1 MPITDSVCVIAPVNT
16 LTLAAFGRLD
26 WFVLGG
32 YFVVLIGASLYFTRR
47 GQTSTNDYFL
57 AGRRMPMWAAAMSV
71 MATSL
76 SAATF
81 IGAPE
86 ESYRGDMTYL
96 SSYIGTVLGALLV
109 AIVFIPAFYRHNV
122 STVYELLEVRYGP
135 TAKRT
140 ASGMFMVGRVFA
152 SGARLYMGAIAG
164 ALIAFG
170 EATPGN
176 ICIAIAVIVFIGTV
190 YTFIGGIEAVVW
202 TDVIQSFV
210 FIGAAIVAIIVL
222 LKMIPIDVP
231 HIIEALRHPAPDA
244 QSKLTTFKLAGEG
257 FGQADRY
264 SLVSI
269 VLGFSLIGIGAYGTD
284 QDMTQRM
291 LTCRSAKSGSW
302 SAISGVL
309 FSVPAAMLFMI
320 VGLLL
325 WVFYQRPDLMSASA
339 PTIAPA
345 ADRQVFLSFILDQM
359 PRGVSGLMMA
369 GLFAAALS
377 SLNSELNALSS
388 TLINDVYRAVR
399 PGRTERHY
407 LRAGRAGVI
416 GWGLALGGFAALCAF
431 WQQAGGKTL
440 LQFALGVMAFA
451 YSGLVAVFF
460 TALMTRRGST
470 GSVIAAL
477 AVGFSTVL
485 VLNVQPWTR
494 WGGEAIDLAFTWK
507 MLIATTLALGVCL
520 LGNSPAPRAREYDGP
535 PCHSD

>member
-1 MPITDSVCVIAPVNT
+1 MP
-16 LTLAAFGRLD
+16 TLAMFDRLD
-26 WFVLGG
+26 WIVLGG

-47 GQTSTNDYFL
+47 GQTNTTDYFL

-86 ESYRGDMTYL
+86 ESYRGDMTYI
-96 SSYIGTVLGALLV
+96 SSYIGTVLGAILV
-109 AIVFIPAFYRHNV
+109 AVVFIPAFYRHNV
-122 STVYELLEVRYGP
+122 STVYELLEVRYGVA
-135 TAKRT
+135 AKRT
-140 ASGMFMVGRVFA
+140 ASGMFMIGRVFA

-176 ICIAIAVIVFIGTV
+176 ICIAIAVIVAVGTV

-210 FIGAAIVAIIVL
+210 FIGAAVVAIIVL
-222 LKMIPIDVP
+222 LKMIPADGAQ
-231 HIIEALRHPAPDA
+231 IIEALRHPAPDEP
-244 QSKLTTFKLAGEG
+244 SKLTAFKLAGEG
-257 FGQADRY
+257 AGQADRY
-264 SLVSI
+264 SLLSI
-269 VLGFSLIGIGAYGTD
+269 VFGFSLIGIGAYGTD

-291 LTCRSAKSGSW
+291 LTCRSAKAGSW

-309 FSVPAAMLFMI
+309 CSVPVALLFMV

-325 WVFYQRPDLMSASA
+325 WVFYQRPELMGDA
-339 PTIAPA
+339 APA
-345 ADRQVFLSFILDQM
+345 IGPAEDRQVFLSFILDQM

-377 SLNSELNALSS
+377 SLNSELNAMSS
-388 TLINDVYRAVR
+388 TLINDVYRGLR
-399 PGRTERHY
+399 PGQSERHY
-407 LRAGRAGVI
+407 LRAGRCGVVL
-416 GWGLALGGFAALCAF
+416 WGLWLGGFATFCAF
-431 WQQAGGKTL
+431 WQQQGDKTL
-440 LQFALGVMAFA
+440 LQFALSVMAFA

-460 TALMTRRGST
+460 TALLTQRGST
-470 GSVIAAL
+470 ASVIAAL
-477 AVGFSTVL
+477 AVGFVTVL
-485 VLNVQPWTR
+485 VLNLQPWTR
-494 WGGEAIDLAFTWK
+494 WGMAAVDLAFTWK

-520 LGNSPAPRAREYDGP
+520 LGHSPASGAGEYDEP
-535 PCHSD
+535 SCQND